1 MANAPRADHDPTS
14 LEVPPGQ
21 GKARAPA
28 SNQEQPAETQ
38 KAVSKAV
45 SSRDVFD
52 GSIGSAMVAAT
63 TLTAQPRVESSA
75 TPYRPVDADWP
86 VIGGYEILGV
96 LGRGGMGRVYKARQ
110 ISLKR
115 LVALKVI
122 LSGEHADPEEITRFR
137 EEAQAIARLQHP
149 NIVQIY
155 EIGEQG
161 GHPFF
166 SLELVEGGSLADHL
180 RGIPMSVEQAAALV
194 ETLARAIHAA
204 HQQGVI
210 HRDLKP
216 SNVLMAPPPFLASGP
231 RGMEGWVPKI
241 TDFGLAKKLDDAAG
255 LTLSG
260 AIVGTPRYMAPEQA
274 AGRSRDI
281 DSTVDIYAL
290 GVILYEL
297 LTGRTPFKGTPMEVL
312 DQVRRNTPVPLRRLE
327 PEIPANL
334 ETICMK
340 CLEREPGKRY
350 SSASALAADLRRFLE
365 NKPILARPVGPM
377 ARLILWSR
385 RNRTV
390 LGAGALL
397 VGVVALTWFGAGRW
411 QTYRQEAQER
421 ERLARE
427 KEWKEFQEARSE
439 ELFEK
444 LLTDGPSAWP
454 MPAEEKLVFQN
465 GLHDLQVRKNR
476 ASVRNDDV
484 DLKAVEAQLKRA
496 EPLLKRFQAELTQ
509 GDLMGLHLPAIAA
522 ARTQASKVRSQNNLK
537 QLSLSMHNYA
547 NVHRFLPPHAL
558 YSKDGRPL
566 LSWRVA
572 LLPYLEQDL
581 LYKKF
586 KLDEP
591 WDSPNNKALL
601 KYMPPSYIP
610 PEERPSTEPYHTY
623 YQVFVGTNGA
633 VGPLFEPSPKYRVAL
648 SGGIPDG
655 TSGTFLIV
663 EAGTAVPWTKPEDIV
678 YDPAKPLPKLGG
690 LYQDGFTAVFAD
702 SSARFLTRDLDEE
715 IIRAC
720 AMAASQSSGRS

>member
-1 MANAPRADHDPTS
+1 MTEPLVS
-14 LEVPPGQ
+14 
-21 GKARAPA
+21 AR
-28 SNQEQPAETQ
+28 
-38 KAVSKAV
+38 
-45 SSRDVFD
+45 
-52 GSIGSAMVAAT
+52 
-63 TLTAQPRVESSA
+63 
-75 TPYRPVDADWP
+75 
-86 VIGGYEILGV
+86 
-96 LGRGGMGRVYKARQ
+96 
-110 ISLKR
+110 
-115 LVALKVI
+115 
-122 LSGEHADPEEITRFR
+122 
-137 EEAQAIARLQHP
+137 
-149 NIVQIY
+149 
-155 EIGEQG
+155 
-161 GHPFF
+161 
-166 SLELVEGGSLADHL
+166 
-180 RGIPMSVEQAAALV
+180 
-194 ETLARAIHAA
+194 
-204 HQQGVI
+204 
-210 HRDLKP
+210 
-216 SNVLMAPPPFLASGP
+216 
-231 RGMEGWVPKI
+231 
-241 TDFGLAKKLDDAAG
+241 
-255 LTLSG
+255 
-260 AIVGTPRYMAPEQA
+260 
-274 AGRSRDI
+274 
-281 DSTVDIYAL
+281 
-290 GVILYEL
+290 
-297 LTGRTPFKGTPMEVL
+297 
-312 DQVRRNTPVPLRRLE
+312 
-327 PEIPANL
+327 
-334 ETICMK
+334 
-340 CLEREPGKRY
+340 
-350 SSASALAADLRRFLE
+350 
-365 NKPILARPVGPM
+365 
-377 ARLILWSR
+377 
-385 RNRTV
+385 
-390 LGAGALL
+390 
-397 VGVVALTWFGAGRW
+397 AGRW

-421 ERLARE
+421 ERVARE

-439 ELFEK
+439 ELFDK

-476 ASVRNDDV
+476 ASVRNDEA

-537 QLSLSMHNYA
+537 ELSLSMHNYA

-623 YQVFVGTNGA
+623 YQVFVGTNGP
-633 VGPLFEPSPKYRVAL
+633 VGPVFEPSPKYRVAL

-715 IIRAC
+715 TIRAC
-720 AMAASQSSGRS
+720 ITRNGGEPVEWTKLK